1 MVNRKNLGLWR
12 KKYLIVDY
20 YTPDKVLDK
29 AKRIAIKKL
38 DDTKILIDA
47 DDKLPDDITFKKL
60 WDINDSC
67 Y

>member
-1 MVNRKNLGLWR
+1 M
-12 KKYLIVDY
+12 IVYY

-29 AKRIAIKKL
+29 TKRIAIKKL

>member
-1 MVNRKNLGLWR
+1 MVNKKNLGLWR

-20 YTPDKVLDK
+20 YTPNKVLDK
-29 AKRIAIKKL
+29 TKRIAIKKL

>member
-12 KKYLIVDY
+12 KKYLIVYY
-20 YTPDKVLDK
+20 YTSDKVLDK
-29 AKRIAIKKL
+29 TKRIAIKKL